1 MSTTTERVKATLGK
15 RYAREKRFRFYGLAS
30 IALSILFLVI
40 LLVDI
45 IGKGYPA
52 FTSTY
57 IKLDVQLDA
66 QTLGVTAASPS
77 DKLRSADYSTVVK
90 NSLNALIPGVTER
103 KEKKALKD
111 LVSGDAQYEL
121 QRMVMNDP
129 ALIGTSQSVWVL
141 ADDDID
147 TYYKGNIDRKLPE
160 SDRRI
165 KDFQLTWLDKLEAD
179 GRIERQFNTI
189 FFTRGDSREPE
200 QAGILSALVGS
211 FYTVLVTLALSF
223 PIGVAA
229 ALYLEEFAPKNNF
242 WVDLIEV
249 NINNLAA
256 VPSIVFGLLGLAVFI
271 QLFGVPRSAPL
282 VGGLVLTL
290 MTLPTIIIAARA
302 SLRAVPPSIREGA
315 LGIGASKT
323 QTVFQNVLPLAMP
336 GILTGTI
343 IGMAQAL
350 GETAPLLMIGMIAF
364 IMDVPSSVTSPST
377 VLPVQIYLW
386 SDSPERA
393 FTERTSAA
401 IMVLLAFLVSMNLIA
416 VILRKRFERR
426 W

>member
-1 MSTTTERVKATLGK
+1 MSTTTEKVKATLGK
-15 RYAREKRFRFYGLAS
+15 RYAREKRFRFYGLTA

-40 LLVDI
+40 LLTDI

-66 QTLGVTAASPS
+66 QTLGVTADPTPEQ
-77 DKLRSADYSTVVK
+77 LRTANYNTVIQ
-90 NSLNALIPGVTER
+90 NSLNTLIPGVEDR
-103 KEKKALKD
+103 KEKKALKG

-121 QRMVMNDP
+121 QRQVMANP

-147 TYYKGNIDRKLPE
+147 TYYKGNVDRTLPE
-160 SDRRI
+160 ADRRI
-165 KDFQLTWLDKLEAD
+165 KDFQLAWLDKLEAD
-179 GRIERQFNTI
+179 GRIDSQFNTI
-189 FFTRGDSREPE
+189 LFTRGDSREPE
-200 QAGILSALVGS
+200 EAGILSALIGS
-211 FYTVLVTLALSF
+211 FYTLLVTLALSF

-229 ALYLEEFAPKNNF
+229 AIYLEEFAPKNNF

-271 QLFGVPRSAPL
+271 QLFGMPRSAPL

-290 MTLPTIIIAARA
+290 MTLPTIIIATRA
-302 SLRAVPPSIREGA
+302 ALRAVPPSIREGA
-315 LGIGASKT
+315 LGIGASKS

-350 GETAPLLMIGMIAF
+350 GETAPLLMIGMVAF

-377 VLPVQIYLW
+377 VLPVQIFLW

-393 FTERTSAA
+393 FIERTSAA
-401 IMVLLAFLVSMNLIA
+401 IMVLLAFLVSMNLLA